1 MFFIVLAFMVDLKW
15 IFKIVTRK
23 SLWRKS
29 FKRLGVN
36 ISSLGDVPKMYQRRV
51 DDSERIANTPMF
63 IAALKGERGLF
74 TSQYINL

>member
-29 FKRLGVN
+29 FKRLCVN
-36 ISSLGDVPKMYQRRV
+36 I
-51 DDSERIANTPMF
+51 
-63 IAALKGERGLF
+63 
-74 TSQYINL
+74 

>member
-1 MFFIVLAFMVDLKW
+1 
-15 IFKIVTRK
+15 
-23 SLWRKS
+23 
-29 FKRLGVN
+29 
-36 ISSLGDVPKMYQRRV
+36 MYQRCTRGRV